1 MKKNIFMRHF
11 AMYFLALAAALYCWP
26 LFSQGVK
33 VELSED
39 DKFSLVTR
47 LTARIIG
54 RNHYRQHPLNDEIS
68 SQIFDDF
75 FKRLDPNKTF
85 FTQDDIK
92 EFEPYRYLLDDM
104 IEKGNFEFPF
114 KVYERFVRRMTEY
127 QNYCFEQLARGF
139 DFTRDEEYVTDRRDL
154 PRPINEN
161 ELREIWRLKLK
172 NELLTFRLMARAQ
185 QELDAANKEKNESA
199 VAIQMKS
206 PEEKIQS
213 RLKTI
218 YNEVSRK
225 EKFDILGEYLSCV
238 TKTYG
243 PHSGYFSP
251 REEEDF
257 NIGMRLSLEG
267 IGATL
272 SSEDGYTKVVQ
283 LVPDGPA
290 AKDGRLQPEDK
301 IIAVAQEGEA
311 PVDVIDMPLNN
322 VVKMVRGKV
331 DTKVTLTVLTKQGG
345 GVPVNIEITRTKVEL
360 KEREAAGRVE
370 TMKLPDGREFK
381 IGYITLPRFY
391 IDFKGA
397 FEGQADYKSSTTDV
411 RKILERFKAEN
422 VDGVVMDM
430 RFNGGGSLREA
441 ITLTGLLIKDGPIVQ
456 VRSSNRKV
464 VVNED
469 PDAEIVYDGPLVVL
483 TSKMTSSAAEIFAG
497 AIKDYKRGIL
507 VGDSRTYGK
516 GTVLEVFEL
525 RNLLKFINQEF
536 NAGSLTFENAVFYRV
551 NGSSTQQLGVVPD
564 IVLASMTEHMDI
576 GESFNDNHLPWDS
589 IDPVE
594 HDIYDAELDKHL
606 SVLKGKSLER
616 VARSAEFKKL
626 QESIELFKRYK
637 DRKSFSLN
645 EEKRWAEY
653 KKEQRAVEEQEKIYL
668 EASEQSEKDT
678 AKFDPVADEAA
689 RILCDYRQLKEKADA
704 ARQTAGTIR
713 VQEQQ
718 P

>member
-11 AMYFLALAAALYCWP
+11 AMYFLALSAALYCWP
-26 LFSQGVK
+26 LFSQGIK
-33 VELSED
+33 TELSEN

-68 SQIFDDF
+68 SQIFNDY
-75 FKRLDPNKTF
+75 FKTLDPNKTF
-85 FTQDDIK
+85 FSQKDLD

-114 KVYERFVRRMTEY
+114 KVYDRFIQRMTEY
-127 QNYCFEQLARGF
+127 QAYCIEQLERGF
-139 DFTRDEEYVTDRRDL
+139 DFTRNEEYVTDRREL
-154 PRPINEN
+154 PRPKDEK
-161 ELREIWRLKLK
+161 ELREAWRMKLK
-172 NELLTFRLMARAQ
+172 NELLTFRLMTRAQ
-185 QELDAANKEKNESA
+185 QELDAANKEKNKDA
-199 VAIQMKS
+199 IAIQTKS

-218 YNEVSRK
+218 YNEISRK
-225 EKFDILGEYLSCV
+225 EKFDILGDYLSCV

-251 REEEDF
+251 REEEEF
-257 NIGMRLSLEG
+257 NIGMSLSLEG

-283 LVPDGPA
+283 LVPTGPA

-301 IIAVAQEGEA
+301 IIAVAQEGET
-311 PVDVIDMPLNN
+311 PVDVIDMPLNS
-322 VVKMVRGKV
+322 VVKMIRGRENSKV
-331 DTKVTLTVLTKQGG
+331 ILTVLNKQGG
-345 GVPVNIEITRTKVEL
+345 GVPVNIELVRRKVEL

-370 TMKLPDGREFK
+370 TVKLPDGKEIKVGF
-381 IGYITLPRFY
+381 ITLPRFY

-411 RKILERFKAEN
+411 RRILERFKGEG

-464 VVNED
+464 VINED

-507 VGDSRTYGK
+507 IGDSRTYGK

-536 NAGSLTFENAVFYRV
+536 NAGSLTFENAVFYRI

-564 IVLASMTEHMDI
+564 IVLPSMTEHMDI

-589 IDPVE
+589 IDAVK
-594 HDIYDAELDKHL
+594 HDVYDNNLDQHL
-606 SVLKGKSLER
+606 VTLKEKSEKR
-616 VARSAEFKKL
+616 IAKSTDFKKL
-626 QESIELFKRYK
+626 LESIELFKRYK
-637 DRKSFSLN
+637 NRKSFSLN

-653 KKEQRAVEEQEKIYL
+653 KKEQQAAEAQEKIYL
-668 EASEQSEKDT
+668 EASEQSEKNS
-678 AKFDPVADEAA
+678 AKFDPVADEAV
-689 RILCDYRQLKEKADA
+689 RVLYDYRGLGKA
-704 ARQTAGTIR
+704 G
-713 VQEQQ
+713 
-718 P
+718 

>member
-11 AMYFLALAAALYCWP
+11 AIYFLALAAALYCWP

-33 VELSED
+33 NELSED

-68 SQIFDDF
+68 SQIFDAF
-75 FKRLDPNKTF
+75 FKDLDPNKTF
-85 FTQDDIK
+85 FTQQDVK
-92 EFEPYRYLLDDM
+92 EFESYRLLLDDM
-104 IEKGNFEFPF
+104 VEKGNFEFPF
-114 KVYERFVRRMTEY
+114 KVYDRFVKRVGEY
-127 QNYCFEQLARGF
+127 QAYCQEQLDKGF
-139 DFTRDEEYVTDRRDL
+139 DFTVDEEYVTDRRDL
-154 PRPINEN
+154 PRAKDEA
-161 ELREIWRLKLK
+161 ELKKVWHQKLK
-172 NELLTFRLMARAQ
+172 NEVLTFRLMARAQ
-185 QELDAANKEKNESA
+185 EELDKANKAKNKDA
-199 VAIQMKS
+199 VTIKMKS

-213 RLKTI
+213 RLRTI
-218 YNEVSRK
+218 YNEVSQKDR
-225 EKFDILGEYLSCV
+225 FDILAEFLSCM

-243 PHSGYFSP
+243 PHSDYFSP
-251 REEEDF
+251 REEEEF

-301 IIAVAQEGEA
+301 IIAVAQEGEP

-322 VVKMVRGKV
+322 VVKMIRGPV
-331 DTKVTLTVLTKQGG
+331 NSKVTLTVLTKQGS
-345 GVPVNIEITRTKVEL
+345 GVPVDIQITRTKVEL

-370 TMKLPDGREFK
+370 TVKLPDGKTFK
-381 IGYITLPRFY
+381 VGYITLPRFY

-397 FEGQADYKSSTTDV
+397 FEGRPDYKSSTTDV
-411 RKILERFKAEN
+411 KRILEGFNKEK
-422 VDGVVMDM
+422 VDGVVMDL

-469 PDAEIVYDGPLVVL
+469 PDPEIVYNGPLAVL

-525 RNLLKFINQEF
+525 SNLLKFINQEF

-564 IVLASMTEHMDI
+564 IVLPSLTEYMEI
-576 GESFNDNHLPWDS
+576 GESFNNNHLPWDF
-589 IDPVE
+589 IDPVP
-594 HDIYDAELDKHL
+594 HAVFDNDFDKHIAEVKTK
-606 SVLKGKSLER
+606 SEARVGKSPD
-616 VARSAEFKKL
+616 FKKL
-626 QESIELFKRYK
+626 AESIELFKKYK

-645 EEKRWAEY
+645 EKKRWAEY
-653 KKEQRAVEEQEKIYL
+653 EKEKKAADDQEKIYL
-668 EASEQSEKDT
+668 EAADQNDKDSV
-678 AKFDPVADEAA
+678 KFDPVADEAV
-689 RILCDYRQLKEKADA
+689 RILFDYTQLAK
-704 ARQTAGTIR
+704 TS
-713 VQEQQ
+713 
-718 P
+718 